1 MQDKLIIGNHH
12 RYSRWKLQQ
21 VTFSKRKIIKYWNI
35 GFFSLH
41 RRLKRVACDVIFS
54 QLSLTH
60 FKPMRRENT
69 EKKTQREGSPWTISE
84 LTWLIVLCKY
94 RTASLRVIQET
105 VSGLLRLSVWKG
117 WQLWVFMIKATKV
130 WTQNKWIRYECSH
143 IFLSLSFVKFI
154 TGKKS
159 LPTLHILDFFALFNQ
174 WCEAKGREKEIQKRK
189 GAILLKSKEWNW
201 GITYSSQWQ
210 GLHTRS
216 HEPALV
222 NIIATDRWGA
232 LGGIWTGHEEKSHSL
247 PPLGPSPLFLQF
259 NSCRQY
265 PAQAA

>member
-1 MQDKLIIGNHH
+1 MQDKLIIGIHH

-41 RRLKRVACDVIFS
+41 RRLKRVACDVTFS

-60 FKPMRRENT
+60 FKPMRQR
-69 EKKTQREGSPWTISE
+69 KKTEREGSPWTISE

-105 VSGLLRLSVWKG
+105 VSGLSVWKG

-130 WTQNKWIRYECSH
+130 WTQNKWVRYECSH

-159 LPTLHILDFFALFNQ
+159 SPKLHILDFFALFNQ

-189 GAILLKSKEWNW
+189 GAILLLCAEKAKSKI
-201 GITYSSQWQ
+201 GT
-210 GLHTRS
+210 
-216 HEPALV
+216 
-222 NIIATDRWGA
+222 AT
-232 LGGIWTGHEEKSHSL
+232 EV
-247 PPLGPSPLFLQF
+247 
-259 NSCRQY
+259 
-265 PAQAA
+265 